1 MLVNSKLRYGSRS
14 RCGASM
20 ETGKFCETNPMTV
33 ASESRP
39 LVIGPLRRHMT
50 VSTNRG
56 LIGKSGDV
64 GRVYM
69 PLSAMSC
76 KRISSLSKQEN
87 IQALLGY
94 IRTKR
99 STKSKNKALSRKRT
113 SYLKHSRKLSFRES
127 RISRL

>member
-1 MLVNSKLRYGSRS
+1 MPVNSKGRYGSRY
-14 RCGASM
+14 GAGL
-20 ETGKFCETNPMTV
+20 ETTKFCETNPMTL
-33 ASESRP
+33 SGESRP
-39 LVIGPLRRHMT
+39 LVIGPLRRHMG
-50 VSTNRG
+50 VSTITG
-56 LIGKSGDV
+56 LDAKSTDV

-76 KRISSLSKQEN
+76 KRLSSLSKQEN

-99 STKSKNKALSRKRT
+99 SAKSKNKALSRRST
-113 SYLKHSRKLSFRES
+113 SYPNHSRKLSFTES